1 MALYKKYINTYL
13 GADFILTLTTYY
25 PIIRTMKNKFI
36 GCLVVLL
43 ILLAVSPAWSQSRKM
58 YGQPGEYNE
67 SSFFI
72 LLGYLDGPHFD
83 EFVDWANEYYST
95 NYNSTDSIGDFKGT
109 ADFSLG
115 LRVRFSRHFA
125 FEVDFM
131 TATKRISEIFNGFRD
146 STTYHIPHELE
157 LNIVAISASVP
168 VILQFSKSQRIVPF
182 LAAGVSVF
190 PMRLDH
196 AIDYWIR
203 HTKTALAGNFG
214 VGLDTRIMSKTW
226 VTLRGDWTYGKAN
239 MPISQVYGG
248 PDHFEL
254 DLNTTQIHAGI
265 MHTFR

>member
-1 MALYKKYINTYL
+1 MRIKVIGYL
-13 GADFILTLTTYY
+13 AAFSIILTT
-25 PIIRTMKNKFI
+25 P
-36 GCLVVLL
+36 
-43 ILLAVSPAWSQSRKM
+43 SAWTQTRNL
-58 YGQPGEYNE
+58 YRQPGEYNE

-83 EFVDWANEYYST
+83 EFVNWANKYYSE

-109 ADFSLG
+109 VDFSLG

-131 TATKRISEIFNGFRD
+131 TATKRISRIFNGQVGG
-146 STTYHIPHELE
+146 TVYHIPHELE
-157 LNIVAISASVP
+157 LNVVAISASVP
-168 VILQFSKSQRIVPF
+168 VILQFSKNQRIVPF

-214 VGLDTRIMSKTW
+214 IGLDTRIMSKTW
-226 VTLRGDWTYGKAN
+226 ITLRGDWTYGKAN
-239 MPISQVYGG
+239 MPVSQVYGT

-254 DLNTTQIHAGI
+254 DLNTTQIHAGV